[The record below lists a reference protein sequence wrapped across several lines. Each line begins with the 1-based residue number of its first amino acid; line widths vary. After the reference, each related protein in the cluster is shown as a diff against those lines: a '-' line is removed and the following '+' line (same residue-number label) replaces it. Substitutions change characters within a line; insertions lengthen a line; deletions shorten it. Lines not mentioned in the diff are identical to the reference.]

1 MKERVRGIEEAL
13 GFAIGE
19 ADDDDDDDVDEDD
32 INELNQIGNGTL
44 SLQPLVGTKRGAAQ
58 EFNDDYHQTLKKRHK
73 K

>member
-44 SLQPLVGTKRGAAQ
+44 SLQP
-58 EFNDDYHQTLKKRHK
+58 
-73 K
+73 